1 MMKILGSVYKLVE
14 HVDYFAATLAVTLL
28 GGIAGG
34 EGSEL
39 RLGIAIL
46 SNLLL
51 FSFAVIYQKIETA
64 PAAAFERKDL
74 QQNPIASGEVSV
86 KFASTL
92 SGITVMLCLALA
104 SLLGPVNIALELLG
118 IFVAIALSHHNLKLG
133 NSALMRL
140 GQHQS
145 LLSVIFGLSGYL
157 ATAQKMKSEA
167 ILLTIFLLALGFLLA
182 AWTSERTTRP
192 LSRPL
197 LIILLVF
204 ASGSAY
210 MLFVV
215 FEVIPHWVLSLI
227 VLLSAV
233 IAFIKHRFNP
243 HQHSMPQ
250 IVYDSLVIAT
260 TFSLILSYLV
270 QAFI

>member
-1 MMKILGSVYKLVE
+1 MKILRSVYKLVE
-14 HVDYFAATLAVTLL
+14 RVDYFAATLAVTLL

-39 RLGIAIL
+39 PLVIAIL

-51 FSFAVIYQKIETA
+51 YSFAVIYQKIETA
-64 PAAAFERKDL
+64 PAAAFEMNGLR
-74 QQNPIASGEVSV
+74 QNPIASGEVSL

-92 SGITVMLCLALA
+92 SGIIVLLCLALA
-104 SLLGPVNIALELLG
+104 SLLGPLNIILGFLG
-118 IFVAIALSHHNLKLG
+118 IFVAIALSHHYLKLG
-133 NSALMRL
+133 NSALMHL
-140 GQHQS
+140 GKHQS

-157 ATAQKMKSEA
+157 ATAQKLKSEA
-167 ILLTIFLLALGFLLA
+167 ILLTIFFLAFGFLLA
-182 AWTSERTTRP
+182 AWTSGKITRR

-197 LIILLVF
+197 LVILLVF
-204 ASGSAY
+204 ASGAAY
-210 MLFVV
+210 VLFVV
-215 FEVIPHWVLSLI
+215 FEVIPHWVLSLL
-227 VLLSAV
+227 VLLSTM

-260 TFSLILSYLV
+260 TFSLIISYLV
-270 QAFI
+270 QVFF

>member
-1 MMKILGSVYKLVE
+1 MKVLRSVYNLLE
-14 HVDYFAATLAVTLL
+14 RVDYFATTLAVTLL

-51 FSFAVIYQKIETA
+51 YSFAVIYQKIETA
-64 PAAAFERKDL
+64 PAAAFEMNGLR
-74 QQNPIASGEVSV
+74 QNPIASGEVSV
-86 KFASTL
+86 KFARTL
-92 SGITVMLCLALA
+92 SGITALFCLALA
-104 SLLGPVNIALELLG
+104 SLLGPLNIILGLLG
-118 IFVAIALSHHNLKLG
+118 IFMAIALSHHNLKLG

-140 GQHQS
+140 GKHQS
-145 LLSVIFGLSGYL
+145 LLSAIFGLSGYL
-157 ATAQKMKSEA
+157 ATAQKLKSEA
-167 ILLTIFLLALGFLLA
+167 ILLIIFLLAFGFLLA
-182 AWTSERTTRP
+182 AWTSEKTTRR

-204 ASGSAY
+204 ASGAAY
-210 MLFVV
+210 VLFVV
-215 FEVIPHWVLSLI
+215 FEVIPHWVLSLL
-227 VLLSAV
+227 VLLSTM

-260 TFSLILSYLV
+260 TFSLIISYLV
-270 QAFI
+270 QVFY